1 MDSQQK
7 KEVNKSLIFSF
18 DKTVPLVLQSEIAE
32 CGLASLAM
40 VASYHG
46 HQICLHTIRKL
57 YSAKLKGMNLQQL
70 IELGDS
76 LGLASRALQ
85 CPIDEVNKLA
95 TPCILHWDMNHFV
108 VLTKVSGKGASAK
121 YSINDP
127 AVGKRTLTTG
137 EFSRHFTGICLELT
151 PTSKFEIK
159 EEKAQMKLTQLWS
172 SMSGLKFGLVKLIGL
187 SLVLQLFALIT
198 PYYMQWVV
206 DEVLISFDKS
216 LLTVLAIGFAL
227 IAIISVV
234 TNAVRSWLILRLSS
248 LLNMQMGVNLLRHLL
263 RLPMNYF
270 ESRHVGDILSRFD
283 SLAQIRERIT
293 TGFVETL
300 VDGVMA
306 ITVLVMMALYSLKL
320 TAVVLAAIA
329 LYALLRLTLYRPLH
343 QATEEMIQASAKE
356 QSNFLENIRGIQT
369 IKLFG
374 NESQR
379 QSIWQNRYSEVINS
393 EIRLG
398 RLNISFDSFN
408 KLLFGL
414 ENVLVIYYA
423 AIMVIA
429 NSLTVGMVLAF
440 IAYKGQLTSRLS
452 NLIEQ
457 IIQFKMMRLHLD
469 RISDI
474 ALTEQEANREG
485 EAVHLASDVASNNPT
500 EESTF
505 KGQLTLENICFSYSE
520 EQAPILN
527 NVNLTLNTGESIVI
541 TGASGAGKT
550 TLMKIMLGLL
560 QPTSGKVQLDGK
572 DITQLGLKNY
582 RKQIAAVMQ
591 DDTLLAG
598 SIADNI
604 SFFDTQPNYLKIEQC
619 AHLAAIHDDITKM
632 TMGYNSLVG
641 DMGSNLSGGQVQRL
655 LLARALYQ
663 SPCILF
669 MDEATS
675 HLDKDN
681 EAKIS
686 EQIQHLPMT
695 RIMIA
700 HRQETINMAEQVYH
714 LEGGTLTNL
723 NDICSKTAS

>member
-1 MDSQQK
+1 MLMQISSEQLLK
-7 KEVNKSLIFSF
+7 FSFSKSVSLI
-18 DKTVPLVLQSEIAE
+18 LQSEVAE
-32 CGLASLAM
+32 CGLASMAM
-40 VASYHG
+40 IVSYYG
-46 HQICLHTIRKL
+46 NQLDMPAMRKRF
-57 YSAKLKGMNLQQL
+57 SANLKGMNLQQL

-76 LGLASRALQ
+76 FGLASRALQ
-85 CPIDEVNKLA
+85 CPIGEVHKLA
-95 TPCILHWDMNHFV
+95 TPCILHWDLNHFV
-108 VLTKVSGKGASAK
+108 VLTKVSGKGSHPAK
-121 YSINDP
+121 GAKFLINDP
-127 AVGKRTLTTG
+127 AVGKRILTSE
-137 EFSRHFTGICLELT
+137 EFSKHFTGICLELT
-151 PTSKFEIK
+151 PTSKFEVK
-159 EEKAQMKLTQLWS
+159 EEQAKMKFTQLWS
-172 SMSGLKFGLVKLIGL
+172 SMTGLKAGLVKLIGL
-187 SLVLQLFALIT
+187 SLVLQLFALMA

-206 DEVLISFDKS
+206 DEVLISFDEP

-270 ESRHVGDILSRFD
+270 ESRHIGDIVSRFG

-306 ITVLVMMALYSLKL
+306 ITVLIMMALYSLKL
-320 TAVVLAAIA
+320 TAVVLGAIA
-329 LYALLRLTLYRPLH
+329 LYTIVRLALYRPLH
-343 QATEEMIQASAKE
+343 QATEEMIQNSAKE

-379 QSIWQNRYSEVINS
+379 QGIWQNRYSDVINS

-414 ENVLVIYYA
+414 ENVLVIYFA
-423 AIMVIA
+423 AIMVMA
-429 NSLTVGMVLAF
+429 NSLSVGMVLAF
-440 IAYKGQLTSRLS
+440 IAYKGQLTDRFA

-457 IIQFKMMRLHLD
+457 IVQFKMMRLHLD
-469 RISDI
+469 RIADI

-485 EAVHLASDVASNNPT
+485 NAHFSNGDSGEP
-500 EESTF
+500 
-505 KGQLTLENICFSYSE
+505 KGQLTLENICFSYSD

-527 NVNLTLNTGESIVI
+527 NVNLILNAGDSIAI
-541 TGASGAGKT
+541 TGSSGAGKT

-560 QPTSGKVQLDGK
+560 QPTSGKILLEGK

-582 RKQIAAVMQ
+582 RKHIAAVMQ

-604 SFFDTQPNYLKIEQC
+604 SFFDPQPNYLKIEQC
-619 AHLAAIHDDITKM
+619 AHLAAVHDDINQM

-641 DMGSNLSGGQVQRL
+641 DMGSNLSGGQIQRL

-663 SPCILF
+663 SPCVLF

-700 HRQETINMAEQVYH
+700 HRQETINMVEHVYH
-714 LEGGTLTNL
+714 LDNGSLVNLTE
-723 NDICSKTAS
+723 KYTEEAS

>member
-1 MDSQQK
+1 MNNLNFSIS
-7 KEVNKSLIFSF
+7 KS
-18 DKTVPLVLQSEIAE
+18 TPLLLQSEIAE
-32 CGLASLAM
+32 CGLASMAM
-40 VASYHG
+40 VACYHG
-46 HQICLHTIRKL
+46 HKLDMPAMRKRF
-57 YSAKLKGMNLQQL
+57 SANLKGMNLQQL
-70 IELGDS
+70 IELGDN
-76 LGLASRALQ
+76 LGLVSRALQ
-85 CPIDEVNKLA
+85 CPLEEVHKLQ
-95 TPCILHWDMNHFV
+95 TPCILHWDLNHFV
-108 VLTKVSGKGASAK
+108 VLSKVSGKGAAAK
-121 YSINDP
+121 FAINDP
-127 AVGKRTLTTG
+127 AVGKRSLSSD
-137 EFSRHFTGICLELT
+137 EFSKHFTGICLELT
-151 PTSKFEIK
+151 PTSKFEAK
-159 EEKAQMKLTQLWS
+159 QEQARMKFTQLWS
-172 SMSGLKFGLVKLIGL
+172 TMKGLKAGLLKLIAL
-187 SLVLQLFALIT
+187 SLVLQLFALIA

-216 LLTVLAIGFAL
+216 LLTVLAMGFAL

-248 LLNMQMGVNLLRHLL
+248 LLSMQMGVNLLRHLL

-270 ESRHVGDILSRFD
+270 ESRHVGDIVSRFG

-306 ITVLVMMALYSLKL
+306 ITVLIMMLIYSLKL
-320 TAVVLAAIA
+320 TAVVLGAIV
-329 LYALLRLTLYRPLH
+329 LYTLVRLALYRPLH
-343 QATEEMIQASAKE
+343 QATEEMIQNSAKE
-356 QSNFLENIRGIQT
+356 QSNFLENIRGMQT

-379 QSIWQNRYSEVINS
+379 QGIWQNRYAEVINS

-414 ENVLVIYYA
+414 ENVLVIYFA
-423 AIMVIA
+423 ALLVMS
-429 NSLTVGMVLAF
+429 NSLSVGMVLAF
-440 IAYKGQLTSRLS
+440 IAYKNQLTSRFD

-469 RISDI
+469 RIADI
-474 ALTEQEANREG
+474 ALTKQEANRDGKMVYTGDDEG
-485 EAVHLASDVASNNPT
+485 KV
-500 EESTF
+500 

-520 EQAPILN
+520 EQVPILN
-527 NVNLTLNTGESIVI
+527 NVNLTLKVGDSIVI
-541 TGASGAGKT
+541 TGPSGAGKT

-560 QPTSGKVQLDGK
+560 QPTSGKVLLDGK
-572 DITQLGLKNY
+572 DIIQLGLKNY
-582 RKQIAAVMQ
+582 RKQIVAVMQ

-604 SFFDTQPNYLKIEQC
+604 SFFDPQPNYLKIEQC
-619 AHLAAIHDDITKM
+619 AHHAAIHDDITKM

-663 SPCILF
+663 SPCVLF

-675 HLDKDN
+675 HLDNDI

-686 EQIQHLPMT
+686 EQIQHLPIT

-700 HRQETINMAEQVYH
+700 HRQETINMAGKVYH
-714 LEGGTLTNL
+714 LNAGELVDLGQQGE
-723 NDICSKTAS
+723 SA

>member
-1 MDSQQK
+1 M
-7 KEVNKSLIFSF
+7 
-18 DKTVPLVLQSEIAE
+18 AE
-32 CGLASLAM
+32 CGLASIAM
-40 VASYHG
+40 IASYHG
-46 HQICLHTIRKL
+46 HKLDMPAIRKRF
-57 YSAKLKGMNLQQL
+57 SANLKGMNLQQL

-85 CPIDEVNKLA
+85 CPIDETHKLA
-95 TPCILHWDMNHFV
+95 TPCILHWDLNHFV
-108 VLTKVSGKGASAK
+108 VLTKISGKGSSAK
-121 YSINDP
+121 FSINDP
-127 AVGKRTLTTG
+127 ATGKRTLTAE
-137 EFSRHFTGICLELT
+137 EFSQHFTGVCLELT
-151 PTSKFEIK
+151 PTSKFEVKK
-159 EEKAQMKLTQLWS
+159 EQAQMKFTQLWS
-172 SMSGLKFGLVKLIGL
+172 SISGLKAGLVKLVSL
-187 SLVLQLFALIT
+187 SLVLQLFSLMA

-206 DEVLISFDKS
+206 DEVLISFDKP

-227 IAIISVV
+227 IAVISVV
-234 TNAVRSWLILRLSS
+234 TDAVRSWLILRLSS
-248 LLNMQMGVNLLRHLL
+248 LLSMQMGVNLLRHLL

-270 ESRHVGDILSRFD
+270 ESRHIGDIVSRFG

-306 ITVLVMMALYSLKL
+306 ITVLIMMLIYSVKL
-320 TAVVLAAIA
+320 TAIVLGAIL
-329 LYALLRLTLYRPLH
+329 LYALVRLALYRSLH
-343 QATEEMIQASAKE
+343 QTTEEMIQSSAKE
-356 QSNFLENIRGIQT
+356 QSNFLENIRGMQA

-379 QSIWQNRYSEVINS
+379 QGIWQNRYAEVINS

-414 ENVLVIYYA
+414 ENVLVIYFA
-423 AIMVIA
+423 AMMVMA
-429 NSLTVGMVLAF
+429 NSLSVGMVLAF
-440 IAYKGQLTSRLS
+440 IAYKGQLTSRFA

-469 RISDI
+469 RIADI

-485 EAVHLASDVASNNPT
+485 EAVFSNSEADEP
-500 EESTF
+500 
-505 KGQLTLENICFSYSE
+505 KGQITLENICFNYSDD
-520 EQAPILN
+520 QAPILN
-527 NVNLTLNTGESIVI
+527 NVNLSLTAGDSIAI

-560 QPTSGKVQLDGK
+560 QPSSGKVYLDGK
-572 DITQLGLKNY
+572 DITQVGLKNY
-582 RKQIAAVMQ
+582 RKKIAAVMQ

-604 SFFDTQPNYLKIEQC
+604 SFFDPQPNYLKIEQC
-619 AHLAAIHDDITKM
+619 THLSAIHDDINKM

-641 DMGSNLSGGQVQRL
+641 DMGSNLSGGQIQRL

-663 SPCILF
+663 SPCVLF

-681 EAKIS
+681 ETKIS

-700 HRQETINMAEQVYH
+700 HRQETINMAEQVY
-714 LEGGTLTNL
+714 LLNNGVLTNL
-723 NDICSKTAS
+723 NDDCSKTAS

>member
-1 MDSQQK
+1 MDTT
-7 KEVNKSLIFSF
+7 KELLSFSVGKSTPLI
-18 DKTVPLVLQSEIAE
+18 LQSEIAE

-40 VASYHG
+40 IACYHG
-46 HQICLHTIRKL
+46 HQLDMPAMRKRF
-57 YSAKLKGMNLQQL
+57 SAKLKGMNLEQL
-70 IELGDS
+70 IDLGDI

-85 CPIDEVNKLA
+85 CPVDEIHKLA
-95 TPCILHWDMNHFV
+95 TPCILHWDLNHFV
-108 VLTKVSGKGASAK
+108 VLTQVSGKGKSAK
-121 YSINDP
+121 FYVNDP
-127 AVGKRTLTTG
+127 AVGKITLSADA
-137 EFSRHFTGICLELT
+137 FSKHFTGICLELT
-151 PTSKFEIK
+151 PTSQFEIK
-159 EEKAQMKLTQLWS
+159 QERTRMKFTQLWS
-172 SMSGLKFGLVKLIGL
+172 SMSGLKSGLIKLVGL
-187 SLVLQLFALIT
+187 SIVLQLFALMT

-206 DEVLISFDKS
+206 DEVLISFDKP

-227 IAIISVV
+227 IAVISVV

-270 ESRHVGDILSRFD
+270 ESRHVGDIVSRFG
-283 SLAQIRERIT
+283 SLAHIRERIT

-300 VDGVMA
+300 VDGIMA
-306 ITVLVMMALYSLKL
+306 VTVLIMMALYSLKL
-320 TAVVLAAIA
+320 TAVVLGAIT
-329 LYALLRLTLYRPLH
+329 LYTIVRLILYRPLH
-343 QATEEMIQASAKE
+343 QATEEMIQSSAKE
-356 QSNFLENIRGIQT
+356 QSNFLENIRGMQT

-379 QSIWQNRYSEVINS
+379 QGIWQNRYAEVINS

-414 ENVLVIYYA
+414 ENVLVIYFA
-423 AIMVIA
+423 AIMVMA

-440 IAYKGQLTSRLS
+440 IAYKGQLTSRFT

-469 RISDI
+469 RIADI
-474 ALTEQEANREG
+474 ALTAQEANREG
-485 EAVHLASDVASNNPT
+485 VVSNR
-500 EESTF
+500 EDDES
-505 KGQLTLENICFSYSE
+505 KGQLTLEDISFSYSGD
-520 EQAPILN
+520 QAPILN
-527 NVNLTLNTGESIVI
+527 NVNLHLNVGDSIAI
-541 TGASGAGKT
+541 TGPSGSGKT

-560 QPTSGKVQLDGK
+560 QPSSGKVLLDGK
-572 DITQLGLKNY
+572 DITHIGLKNY
-582 RKQIAAVMQ
+582 RRKIAAVMQ

-598 SIADNI
+598 SIVDNI
-604 SFFDTQPNYLKIEQC
+604 SFFDPQPNYLKLEQC
-619 AHLAAIHDDITKM
+619 AHMSAIHDDINKM

-641 DMGSNLSGGQVQRL
+641 DMGSNLSGGQIQRL

-663 SPCILF
+663 SPCVLF

-675 HLDKDN
+675 HLDKNN
-681 EAKIS
+681 ETKIS

-700 HRQETINMAEQVYH
+700 HRQETINRAQHIYSLNE
-714 LEGGTLTNL
+714 GTLINL
-723 NDICSKTAS
+723 TEIESKTAS

>member
-1 MDSQQK
+1 M
-7 KEVNKSLIFSF
+7 
-18 DKTVPLVLQSEIAE
+18 
-32 CGLASLAM
+32 
-40 VASYHG
+40 
-46 HQICLHTIRKL
+46 
-57 YSAKLKGMNLQQL
+57 
-70 IELGDS
+70 
-76 LGLASRALQ
+76 
-85 CPIDEVNKLA
+85 
-95 TPCILHWDMNHFV
+95 
-108 VLTKVSGKGASAK
+108 
-121 YSINDP
+121 
-127 AVGKRTLTTG
+127 
-137 EFSRHFTGICLELT
+137 
-151 PTSKFEIK
+151 KF
-159 EEKAQMKLTQLWS
+159 TQLWS
-172 SMSGLKFGLVKLIGL
+172 SMSGLKSGLVKLIGL
-187 SLVLQLFALIT
+187 SLVLQLFALMT

-206 DEVLISFDKS
+206 DEVLISFDKP

-227 IAIISVV
+227 ITIVSVV

-263 RLPMNYF
+263 RLPMFYF
-270 ESRHVGDILSRFD
+270 ESRHVGDIVSRFG

-306 ITVLVMMALYSLKL
+306 ITVLIMMALYSLKL

-329 LYALLRLTLYRPLH
+329 LYTLVRLALYRPLH

-379 QSIWQNRYSEVINS
+379 QGIWQNRYAEVINS

-414 ENVLVIYYA
+414 ENVVVIYFS
-423 AIMVIA
+423 AIMVMA

-440 IAYKGQLTSRLS
+440 IAYKGQLTSRFA

-485 EAVHLASDVASNNPT
+485 EAMYLASNIANNNSS
-500 EESTF
+500 EENQF
-505 KGQLTLENICFSYSE
+505 KGELTLENICFSYSE
-520 EQAPILN
+520 EQAPILK
-527 NVNLTLNTGESIVI
+527 NVNITLNVGDSIAI
-541 TGASGAGKT
+541 TGASGTGKT

-560 QPTSGKVQLDGK
+560 QPTSGKVLLDGK

-604 SFFDTQPNYLKIEQC
+604 SFFDPQPNHLKIEQC
-619 AHLAAIHDDITKM
+619 AHLAAIHEDIIKM
-632 TMGYNSLVG
+632 TMGYNSLAG
-641 DMGSNLSGGQVQRL
+641 DMGSNLSGGQIQRL

-663 SPCILF
+663 SPCVLF

-686 EQIQHLPMT
+686 EQIQHLSMT

-714 LEGGTLTNL
+714 LENGSLINL
-723 NDICSKTAS
+723 NNVCSKTAN

>member
-1 MDSQQK
+1 MAQS
-7 KEVNKSLIFSF
+7 
-18 DKTVPLVLQSEIAE
+18 VPLILQSEIAE
-32 CGLASLAM
+32 CGLASVAM
-40 VASYHG
+40 VASFYG
-46 HQICLHTIRKL
+46 HTLDMPAMRKRF
-57 YSAKLKGMNLQQL
+57 SANLKGMDLQQL
-70 IELGDS
+70 IDLGDS

-85 CPIDEVNKLA
+85 CPMDEIHKLA
-95 TPCILHWDMNHFV
+95 TPCILHWDLNHFV
-108 VLTKVSGKGASAK
+108 VLTQVSGKGKSAK
-121 YSINDP
+121 FYVNDP
-127 AVGKRTLTTG
+127 AVGKITLSA
-137 EFSRHFTGICLELT
+137 EAFSKHFTGICLELT

-159 EEKAQMKLTQLWS
+159 QEQAQMKFTQLWS
-172 SMSGLKFGLVKLIGL
+172 SMSGLKSGLIKLVGL
-187 SLVLQLFALIT
+187 SIVLQLFALMA

-206 DEVLISFDKS
+206 DEVLIGFDKP

-227 IAIISVV
+227 ICIISVV

-270 ESRHVGDILSRFD
+270 ESRHIGDIVSRFG
-283 SLAQIRERIT
+283 SLGHIRERIT

-300 VDGVMA
+300 VDGIMA
-306 ITVLVMMALYSLKL
+306 ITVLIMMALYSLKL
-320 TAVVLAAIA
+320 TAVVLVAIA
-329 LYALLRLTLYRPLH
+329 LYTIVRLALYRPLH
-343 QATEEMIQASAKE
+343 QATEEMIQSSAKE
-356 QSNFLENIRGIQT
+356 QSNFLENIRGMQT

-379 QSIWQNRYSEVINS
+379 QSIWQNRYAEVINS

-414 ENVLVIYYA
+414 ENVLVIYFA
-423 AIMVIA
+423 AIMVMA

-440 IAYKGQLTSRLS
+440 IAYKGQLTSRFT

-469 RISDI
+469 RIADI

-485 EAVHLASDVASNNPT
+485 VVSNR
-500 EESTF
+500 EDDES
-505 KGQLTLENICFSYSE
+505 KGQLTLENICFSYSDD
-520 EQAPILN
+520 QAPILN
-527 NVNLTLNTGESIVI
+527 NVNLHLNGGDSIAI
-541 TGASGAGKT
+541 TGPSGSGKT

-560 QPTSGKVQLDGK
+560 QPSSGKVLLDGK
-572 DITQLGLKNY
+572 DITHLGLKNY
-582 RKQIAAVMQ
+582 RRKIAAVIQ

-604 SFFDTQPNYLKIEQC
+604 SFFDPQPNYLKIEQC
-619 AHLAAIHDDITKM
+619 AHMAAIHDDINKM

-663 SPCILF
+663 SPCVLF

-681 EAKIS
+681 ETKIS

-700 HRQETINMAEQVYH
+700 HRQETINKAQHIYSLNE
-714 LEGGTLTNL
+714 GTLINL
-723 NDICSKTAS
+723 TEIDSKTAS

>member
-1 MDSQQK
+1 MQISSELQLLK
-7 KEVNKSLIFSF
+7 FSISKS
-18 DKTVPLVLQSEIAE
+18 VPLILQSEIAE
-32 CGLASLAM
+32 CGLASMAM

-46 HQICLHTIRKL
+46 HKLDMPAMRKRF
-57 YSAKLKGMNLQQL
+57 SANLKGMNLQQL

-76 LGLASRALQ
+76 LGLSSRALQ
-85 CPIDEVNKLA
+85 CPIDEVPKLA
-95 TPCILHWDMNHFV
+95 TPCILHWDLNHFV
-108 VLTKVSGKGASAK
+108 VLTKVSGKGSHPSKGAK
-121 YSINDP
+121 FSINDP
-127 AVGKRTLTTG
+127 AMGKRTLNAE
-137 EFSRHFTGICLELT
+137 EFSQHFTGICLELT
-151 PTSKFEIK
+151 PTNKFEVK
-159 EEKAQMKLTQLWS
+159 QEQAQMKFTQLWS
-172 SMSGLKFGLVKLIGL
+172 SMSGLKAGLVKLIGL
-187 SLVLQLFALIT
+187 SLVLQLFALMT

-206 DEVLISFDKS
+206 DEVLISFDKP

-270 ESRHVGDILSRFD
+270 ESRHIGDIVSRFG

-300 VDGVMA
+300 VDGVMS
-306 ITVLVMMALYSLKL
+306 ITVLIMMALYSLKL
-320 TAVVLAAIA
+320 TAVVLGAII
-329 LYALLRLTLYRPLH
+329 LYTIVRLALYRPLH
-343 QATEEMIQASAKE
+343 QATEEMIQNSAKE
-356 QSNFLENIRGIQT
+356 QSNFLENIRGMQT

-379 QSIWQNRYSEVINS
+379 QGIWQNRYADVINS

-414 ENVLVIYYA
+414 ENVLVIYFA
-423 AIMVIA
+423 ALMVMA
-429 NSLTVGMVLAF
+429 NSLSVGMVLAF
-440 IAYKGQLTSRLS
+440 IAYKGQLTQRFA
-452 NLIEQ
+452 NFIEQ

-469 RISDI
+469 RIADI

-485 EAVHLASDVASNNPT
+485 EAVFSNSEAGEP
-500 EESTF
+500 
-505 KGQLTLENICFSYSE
+505 KGQITLENICFSYSDD
-520 EQAPILN
+520 QAPLLN
-527 NVNLTLNTGESIVI
+527 NVNLTLEASESIAI
-541 TGASGAGKT
+541 TGPSGAGKT

-560 QPTSGKVQLDGK
+560 QPTSGKVYLDGK
-572 DITQLGLKNY
+572 DINQLGLKNY
-582 RKQIAAVMQ
+582 RKKIAAVMQ

-604 SFFDTQPNYLKIEQC
+604 SFFDPQPNYLKIEQC
-619 AHLAAIHDDITKM
+619 AHLAAIHDDINKM

-663 SPCILF
+663 SPCVLF

-675 HLDKDN
+675 HLDTDN

-714 LEGGTLTNL
+714 LNNSILLNLTEA
-723 NDICSKTAS
+723 CSKSAS

>member
-1 MDSQQK
+1 MIMSSEHPLLQFTLTK
-7 KEVNKSLIFSF
+7 ATPLI
-18 DKTVPLVLQSEIAE
+18 LQAEMAE

-46 HQICLHTIRKL
+46 HQLDMPAIRKRF
-57 YSAKLKGMNLQQL
+57 SANLKGMNLQQL

-85 CPIDEVNKLA
+85 CPIDEVHKLA
-95 TPCILHWDMNHFV
+95 TPCILHWDLNHFV
-108 VLTKVSGKGASAK
+108 VLTKVTGKGKATK
-121 YSINDP
+121 FSINDP
-127 AVGKRTLTTG
+127 AVGKRSLSME
-137 EFSRHFTGICLELT
+137 EFSQHFTGICLELT
-151 PTSKFEIK
+151 LTNKFEIK
-159 EEKAQMKLTQLWS
+159 QEQARMKFTQLWS
-172 SMSGLKFGLVKLIGL
+172 SMSGLKAGLFKLIGL
-187 SLVLQLFALIT
+187 SLVLQLFALMA

-216 LLTVLAIGFAL
+216 LLMVLAIGFAL
-227 IAIISVV
+227 IAVISVV

-248 LLNMQMGVNLLRHLL
+248 LLSMQMGVNLLRHLL

-270 ESRHVGDILSRFD
+270 ESRHIGDIVSRFG

-306 ITVLVMMALYSLKL
+306 ITVLIMMLIYSVKL
-320 TAVVLAAIA
+320 TAIVLGAILLYTLVRLA
-329 LYALLRLTLYRPLH
+329 LYRSLH
-343 QATEEMIQASAKE
+343 QATEEMIQNSAKE

-374 NESQR
+374 SESQR
-379 QSIWQNRYSEVINS
+379 QGIWQNRYAEVINS

-398 RLNISFDSFN
+398 RLNISFESFN
-408 KLLFGL
+408 SLLFGL
-414 ENVLVIYYA
+414 ENVLVIYFA
-423 AIMVIA
+423 AMMVMA
-429 NSLTVGMVLAF
+429 NSLSIGMVLAF
-440 IAYKGQLTSRLS
+440 IAYKGQLTSRFA

-469 RISDI
+469 RIADI

-485 EAVHLASDVASNNPT
+485 ETVFSNSETDEP
-500 EESTF
+500 
-505 KGQLTLENICFSYSE
+505 KGQLTLENICFSYSDD
-520 EQAPILN
+520 QAPILN
-527 NVNLTLNTGESIVI
+527 NINLSLDAGDSIAI
-541 TGASGAGKT
+541 TGPSGVGKT

-560 QPTSGKVQLDGK
+560 QPTSGKVLLDGK
-572 DITQLGLKNY
+572 DINHVGLKNY
-582 RKQIAAVMQ
+582 RKKIAAVMQ
-591 DDTLLAG
+591 NDMLLAG

-604 SFFDTQPNYLKIEQC
+604 SFFDPQPNYLKIEQC
-619 AHLAAIHDDITKM
+619 AHLAAIYDDINKM

-641 DMGSNLSGGQVQRL
+641 DMGSNLSGGQIQRL
-655 LLARALYQ
+655 LLARAFYQ
-663 SPCILF
+663 SPCVLF

-675 HLDKDN
+675 HLDKEN

-686 EQIQHLPMT
+686 EQIQHLPVT

-700 HRQETINMAEQVYH
+700 HRQETINMADQVYH
-714 LEGGTLTNL
+714 LNNGTLVNL
-723 NDICSKTAS
+723 SEICSQTAY

>member
-1 MDSQQK
+1 MAKHNDLLK
-7 KEVNKSLIFSF
+7 FNLANTTPMI
-18 DKTVPLVLQSEIAE
+18 LQSEISE
-32 CGLASLAM
+32 CGLACLAM
-40 VASYHG
+40 VASFFG
-46 HQICLHTIRKL
+46 HTQTLQSIRK
-57 YSAKLKGMNLQQL
+57 KRRIGNQGTNLKHL
-70 IELGDS
+70 IELADN
-76 LGLASRALQ
+76 LKLASRALQ
-85 CPIDEVNKLA
+85 CPIDEVCKLK

-108 VLTKVSGKGASAK
+108 VLTKVSGKGNSAK
-121 YSINDP
+121 CSINDP
-127 AVGKRTLTTG
+127 AVGKRTLTTE
-137 EFSRHFTGICLELT
+137 EFSKHFTGICLELT
-151 PTSKFEIK
+151 PTSKFEVK
-159 EEKAQMKLTQLWS
+159 EEKVKMKFTQLWS
-172 SMSGLKFGLVKLIGL
+172 SMSGLKSGLVKLIGL
-187 SLVLQLFALIT
+187 SLVLQLFALMT

-206 DEVLISFDKS
+206 DEVLVSFDKP

-270 ESRHVGDILSRFD
+270 ESRHIGDIVSRFG

-306 ITVLVMMALYSLKL
+306 ITVLIMMAFYSLKL
-320 TAVVLAAIA
+320 TAVVLGAIA
-329 LYALLRLTLYRPLH
+329 LYTIVRLALYRPLH
-343 QATEEMIQASAKE
+343 QATEEMIQNSAKE
-356 QSNFLENIRGIQT
+356 QSNFLENIRGMQT

-379 QSIWQNRYSEVINS
+379 QGVWQNRYAEVINS

-414 ENVLVIYYA
+414 ENVLVIYFA
-423 AIMVIA
+423 AIMVMA
-429 NSLTVGMVLAF
+429 NTLSVGMVLAF
-440 IAYKGQLTSRLS
+440 IAYKGQLTDRFA

-469 RISDI
+469 RIADI

-485 EAVHLASDVASNNPT
+485 EATFSNSEGQEP
-500 EESTF
+500 
-505 KGQLTLENICFSYSE
+505 KGQLTLENICFSYSD
-520 EQAPILN
+520 EQSPILN
-527 NVNLTLNTGESIVI
+527 NVNLTLEASESIAI
-541 TGASGAGKT
+541 TGPSGAGKT

-560 QPTSGKVQLDGK
+560 QPTSGKVYLDGK
-572 DITQLGLKNY
+572 DITQVGLKNY
-582 RKQIAAVMQ
+582 RKKIAAVMQ

-604 SFFDTQPNYLKIEQC
+604 SFFDPQPNYLKVEQC
-619 AHLAAIHDDITKM
+619 AHLAAIHDDINKM

-641 DMGSNLSGGQVQRL
+641 DMGSNLSGGQIQRL

-663 SPCILF
+663 SPCVLF

-714 LEGGTLTNL
+714 LDNGILVNLT
-723 NDICSKTAS
+723 DACSQTAS

>member
-1 MDSQQK
+1 M
-7 KEVNKSLIFSF
+7 
-18 DKTVPLVLQSEIAE
+18 
-32 CGLASLAM
+32 AM

-46 HQICLHTIRKL
+46 HKLDMPAMRKRF
-57 YSAKLKGMNLQQL
+57 SANLKGMNLQQV

-76 LGLASRALQ
+76 LGMASRALQ
-85 CPIDEVNKLA
+85 CPIDETHKLA
-95 TPCILHWDMNHFV
+95 TPCILHWDLNHFV
-108 VLTKVSGKGASAK
+108 VLAQVSGKGKSAK
-121 YSINDP
+121 FFINDP
-127 AVGKRTLTTG
+127 ALGKRVLTTE
-137 EFSRHFTGICLELT
+137 EFSKHFTGICLELT
-151 PTSKFEIK
+151 PTSKFEVK
-159 EEKAQMKLTQLWS
+159 QEQVRMKFTQLWS
-172 SMSGLKFGLVKLIGL
+172 SMSGLKAGLFKLIGL
-187 SLVLQLFALIT
+187 SLVLQLFALMA

-206 DEVLISFDKS
+206 DEVLISFDKP
-216 LLTVLAIGFAL
+216 LLTVLALGFAL

-270 ESRHVGDILSRFD
+270 ESRHIGDIVSRFG

-306 ITVLVMMALYSLKL
+306 ITVLIMMALYSFKL
-320 TAVVLAAIA
+320 TAVVLVAIA
-329 LYALLRLTLYRPLH
+329 LYTIVRLALYRPLH
-343 QATEEMIQASAKE
+343 QATEEMIQNSAKE
-356 QSNFLENIRGIQT
+356 QSNFLENIRGMQT

-379 QSIWQNRYSEVINS
+379 QGIWQNRYAEVINS

-414 ENVLVIYYA
+414 ENVLVIYFA
-423 AIMVIA
+423 AMMVMA
-429 NSLTVGMVLAF
+429 NSLSIGMVLAF
-440 IAYKGQLTSRLS
+440 IAYKGQLTSRFA

-469 RISDI
+469 RIADI

-485 EAVHLASDVASNNPT
+485 EA
-500 EESTF
+500 TF
-505 KGQLTLENICFSYSE
+505 TDEPKGQITLENISFSYSE
-520 EQAPILN
+520 DQRPILDN
-527 NVNLTLNTGESIVI
+527 INLTLEAGESIAI
-541 TGASGAGKT
+541 TGPSGAGKT

-560 QPTSGKVQLDGK
+560 QPTAGKIYLDGK
-572 DITQLGLKNY
+572 DINHLGLKNY
-582 RKQIAAVMQ
+582 RKYIAAVMQ

-604 SFFDTQPNYLKIEQC
+604 SFFDPQPNYLKIEQC
-619 AHLAAIHDDITKM
+619 AHLAAIHDDINKM

-641 DMGSNLSGGQVQRL
+641 DMGSNLSGGQIQRL

-663 SPCILF
+663 TPCVLF

-681 EAKIS
+681 ETKIS
-686 EQIQHLPMT
+686 EQIQHLPIT

-700 HRQETINMAEQVYH
+700 HRQETINMVEKVY
-714 LEGGTLTNL
+714 LLNDGTLI
-723 NDICSKTAS
+723 DINESISEAIS

>member
-1 MDSQQK
+1 MMSSTKNSQLL
-7 KEVNKSLIFSF
+7 NFSTLKS
-18 DKTVPLVLQSEIAE
+18 VPIILQAEIAE

-40 VASYHG
+40 VASYYG
-46 HQICLHTIRKL
+46 HKLDMPAIRKHF
-57 YSAKLKGMNLQQL
+57 SANLKGMNLQQL
-70 IELGDS
+70 IELADK
-76 LGLASRALQ
+76 LALASRPLQ
-85 CPIDEVNKLA
+85 CPIDEVYKLA
-95 TPCILHWDMNHFV
+95 TPCVLHWDMNHFV
-108 VLTKVSGKGASAK
+108 VLTKVSGKGKNAK
-121 YSINDP
+121 FSINDP
-127 AVGKRTLTTG
+127 AMGKRTLSVE
-137 EFSRHFTGICLELT
+137 EFSQHFTGICLELS
-151 PTSKFEIK
+151 PTSNFEVK
-159 EEKAQMKLTQLWS
+159 QEQAKMKLSQLWS
-172 SMSGLKFGLVKLIGL
+172 SMVGLKSGLAKLIGL
-187 SLVLQLFALIT
+187 SLVLQLFALMS

-206 DEVLISFDKS
+206 DEVLISFDTS
-216 LLTVLAIGFAL
+216 LLTVLAVGFAL
-227 IAIISVV
+227 IAMLNVV

-248 LLNMQMGVNLLRHLL
+248 VLNMQMGVNLLRHLL

-270 ESRHVGDILSRFD
+270 ESRHVGDIVSRFG

-300 VDGVMA
+300 VDGIMA
-306 ITVLVMMALYSLKL
+306 ITVLVMMLLYSLKL
-320 TAVVLAAIA
+320 TAVVAGAIT
-329 LYALLRLTLYRPLH
+329 LYAIVRLVLFKPLH

-356 QSNFLENIRGIQT
+356 QSNFLENMRGMQT

-379 QSIWQNRYSEVINS
+379 QSIWQNRYAEVINS

-414 ENVLVIYYA
+414 ENVLVVYLA
-423 AIMVIA
+423 ATLVMA
-429 NSLTVGMVLAF
+429 NALSIGMVLAF
-440 IAYKGQLTSRLS
+440 IAYKNQLTQRFA

-469 RISDI
+469 RIADI
-474 ALTEQEANREG
+474 ALTKQEANRDGLTDLTAPKG
-485 EAVHLASDVASNNPT
+485 E
-500 EESTF
+500 
-505 KGQLTLENICFSYSE
+505 LTLEDISFSYSE

-527 NVNLTLNTGESIVI
+527 KVNLTLKQGDSIAI
-541 TGASGAGKT
+541 TGPSGAGKT

-560 QPTSGKVQLDGK
+560 QPSSGRILLDGK

-582 RKQIAAVMQ
+582 RKHIAAVMQ
-591 DDTLLAG
+591 DDTLLTG

-604 SFFDTQPNYLKIEQC
+604 SFFDPQPNHLKVEQC
-619 AHLAAIHDDITKM
+619 ARLAAVHDDITNM

-641 DMGSNLSGGQVQRL
+641 DMGSNLSGGQIQRV

-663 SPCILF
+663 NPCVLF

-675 HLDKDN
+675 HLDNTN

-686 EQIQHLPMT
+686 EQISQLPMT

-700 HRQETINMAEQVYH
+700 HRQETINKAEKVYVLAQGELLAIEEKQQVI
-714 LEGGTLTNL
+714 NQ
-723 NDICSKTAS
+723 

>member
-1 MDSQQK
+1 MIESTD
-7 KEVNKSLIFSF
+7 VNKLSFSF
-18 DKTVPLVLQSEIAE
+18 DKAIPIILQSELGE
-32 CGLASLAM
+32 CGLAAMAM

-46 HQICLHTIRKL
+46 HQLDMPAMRKRF
-57 YSAKLKGMNLQQL
+57 SANLKGMNLQQ
-70 IELGDS
+70 IIDLGDS

-85 CPIDEVNKLA
+85 CPVEDVEKLA
-95 TPCILHWDMNHFV
+95 LPCILHWDLNHFV
-108 VLTKVSGKGASAK
+108 VLTKVSGKGAK
-121 YSINDP
+121 FFINDP
-127 AVGKRTLTTG
+127 AVGKRVLTAE
-137 EFSRHFTGICLELT
+137 EFSQHFTGVCLELA
-151 PTSKFEIK
+151 PTNKFEVK
-159 EEKAQMKLTQLWS
+159 QEQVRMKFTQLWS
-172 SMSGLKFGLVKLIGL
+172 SMSDLKAGLFKLIGL
-187 SLVLQLFALIT
+187 SLVLQLFALMA

-206 DEVLISFDKS
+206 DEVLISFDKP

-270 ESRHVGDILSRFD
+270 ESRHIGDIVSRFG

-306 ITVLVMMALYSLKL
+306 ITVLIMMALYSLKL
-320 TAVVLAAIA
+320 TAVVLVAIA
-329 LYALLRLTLYRPLH
+329 LYTIVRLALYRPLH
-343 QATEEMIQASAKE
+343 QATEEMIQNSAKE
-356 QSNFLENIRGIQT
+356 QSNFLENIRGMQT

-379 QSIWQNRYSEVINS
+379 QGVWQNRYAEVINS

-414 ENVLVIYYA
+414 ENVLVIYFA
-423 AIMVIA
+423 AIMVMS
-429 NSLTVGMVLAF
+429 NSLSVGMVLAF
-440 IAYKGQLTSRLS
+440 IAYKGQLTSRFA

-469 RISDI
+469 RIADI
-474 ALTEQEANREG
+474 ALTDQEANREG
-485 EAVHLASDVASNNPT
+485 EA
-500 EESTF
+500 TF
-505 KGQLTLENICFSYSE
+505 ADEPKGKIKLENISFSYSE
-520 EQAPILN
+520 DQAPILD
-527 NVNLTLNTGESIVI
+527 NVNLTLEAGESIAI
-541 TGASGAGKT
+541 TGPSGAGKT

-560 QPTSGKVQLDGK
+560 QPTSGRVYLDGK
-572 DITQLGLKNY
+572 DINQLGLKNY
-582 RKQIAAVMQ
+582 RKHIAAVMQ

-604 SFFDTQPNYLKIEQC
+604 SFFDPQPNYLKIEQC
-619 AHLAAIHDDITKM
+619 AHLAAIHEDVNKM

-641 DMGSNLSGGQVQRL
+641 DMGSNLSGGQIQRL

-663 SPCILF
+663 TPCVLF
-669 MDEATS
+669 LDEATS

-681 EAKIS
+681 ETKIS

-695 RIMIA
+695 RVMIA
-700 HRQETINMAEQVYH
+700 HRQETINMVEKVYVLNH
-714 LEGGTLTNL
+714 GTLIDI
-723 NDICSKTAS
+723 NDSISEAIS

>member
-1 MDSQQK
+1 MEIKLNFSIG
-7 KEVNKSLIFSF
+7 KSTPII
-18 DKTVPLVLQSEIAE
+18 LQSEVAE
-32 CGLASLAM
+32 CGLASMAM
-40 VASYHG
+40 IACYHG
-46 HQICLHTIRKL
+46 HKIDMPAMRKRF
-57 YSAKLKGMNLQQL
+57 SANLKGMNLQQL

-85 CPIDEVNKLA
+85 CPIDEVHRLA
-95 TPCILHWDMNHFV
+95 TPCILHWDLNHFV
-108 VLTKVSGKGASAK
+108 VLTKVSGKGQSVK
-121 YSINDP
+121 FSINDP
-127 AVGKRTLTTG
+127 AIGKRILTTE
-137 EFSRHFTGICLELT
+137 EFGKHFTGICLELT

-159 EEKAQMKLTQLWS
+159 QEQNRLKLTQLWS
-172 SMSGLKFGLVKLIGL
+172 SMSGLKTGLVKLIGL
-187 SLVLQLFALIT
+187 SLVLQLFSLMT

-206 DEVLISFDKS
+206 DEVLISFDKP

-227 IAIISVV
+227 IAVISVV

-248 LLNMQMGVNLLRHLL
+248 LLNMQMGVNLLKHLL

-270 ESRHVGDILSRFD
+270 ESRHIGDIVSRFG

-300 VDGVMA
+300 VDGVMS

-320 TAVVLAAIA
+320 TAVVLCAIV
-329 LYALLRLTLYRPLH
+329 LYTIVRLALYRPLH
-343 QATEEMIQASAKE
+343 QATEELIQSSAKE
-356 QSNFLENIRGIQT
+356 QSNFLENIRGMQT

-379 QSIWQNRYSEVINS
+379 QGIWQNRYAEVINS

-414 ENVLVIYYA
+414 ENVLVIYFA
-423 AIMVIA
+423 ALMVMA
-429 NSLTVGMVLAF
+429 NSLSVGMVLAF
-440 IAYKGQLTSRLS
+440 IAYKGQLTNRFA

-469 RISDI
+469 RIADI
-474 ALTEQEANREG
+474 ALTKQEANREG
-485 EAVHLASDVASNNPT
+485 DVVFSNNEGGKP
-500 EESTF
+500 
-505 KGQLTLENICFSYSE
+505 KGELTLENIYFSYNS

-527 NVNLTLNTGESIVI
+527 NVNLSLNTGDSIAI
-541 TGASGAGKT
+541 TGPSGVGKT

-560 QPTSGKVQLDGK
+560 QPSSGKVLLDGK
-572 DITQLGLKNY
+572 DITQVGLKNY
-582 RKQIAAVMQ
+582 RKHIAAVMQ
-591 DDTLLAG
+591 NDALLAG

-604 SFFDTQPNYLKIEQC
+604 SFFDLQPNYLKIEQC
-619 AHLAAIHDDITKM
+619 AHLAAIHDDINNM

-641 DMGSNLSGGQVQRL
+641 DMGSNLSGGQIQRL

-663 SPCILF
+663 SPCVLF

-675 HLDKDN
+675 HLDRDN
-681 EAKIS
+681 EARIS
-686 EQIQHLPMT
+686 EQIQHLPIT
-695 RIMIA
+695 RVMIA
-700 HRQETINMAEQVYH
+700 HRQETISMAEQVY
-714 LEGGTLTNL
+714 LLKDGVLINL
-723 NDICSKTAS
+723 NESCSEAVS

>member
-1 MDSQQK
+1 VTKSSI
-7 KEVNKSLIFSF
+7 KELLIFSSS
-18 DKTVPLVLQSEIAE
+18 KSVPLILQSEIAE
-32 CGLASLAM
+32 CGLASIAM

-46 HQICLHTIRKL
+46 HKLDMPSIRKHF
-57 YSAKLKGMNLQQL
+57 SANLKGMNLQQL
-70 IELGDS
+70 IELGDV

-85 CPIDEVNKLA
+85 CPIDEIHKIA
-95 TPCILHWDMNHFV
+95 TPCILHWDLNHFV
-108 VLTKVSGKGASAK
+108 VLTKVSGKGKSAK
-121 YSINDP
+121 FYVNDP
-127 AVGKRTLTTG
+127 AVGKLILTAEKFGQHYTG
-137 EFSRHFTGICLELT
+137 VCLELT
-151 PTSKFEIK
+151 PTSSFERKQEQARMKFTK
-159 EEKAQMKLTQLWS
+159 LWS
-172 SMSGLKFGLVKLIGL
+172 SIAGLKSGLIKLIGL
-187 SLVLQLFALIT
+187 SLVLQLFALMA

-206 DEVLISFDKS
+206 DEVLISFDEP

-227 IAIISVV
+227 IAVISVV

-270 ESRHVGDILSRFD
+270 ESRHIGDIVSRFG

-300 VDGVMA
+300 VDGLMA
-306 ITVLVMMALYSLKL
+306 ITVLIMMAIYSIKL
-320 TAVVLAAIA
+320 TLVVLGAIT
-329 LYALLRLTLYRPLH
+329 LYTIVRLALYRPLH
-343 QATEEMIQASAKE
+343 QATEEMIQNSAKE
-356 QSNFLENIRGIQT
+356 QSNFLENVRGMQT

-379 QSIWQNRYSEVINS
+379 QGIWQNRYAEVINS

-414 ENVLVIYYA
+414 ENVLVIYFA
-423 AIMVIA
+423 AIMVMA
-429 NSLTVGMVLAF
+429 NSLSIGMVLAF
-440 IAYKGQLTSRLS
+440 IAYKGQLTDRFT

-457 IIQFKMMRLHLD
+457 VIQFKMMRLHLD
-469 RISDI
+469 RIADI
-474 ALTEQEANREG
+474 ALTEQEAHREG
-485 EAVHLASDVASNNPT
+485 IAVFSNSEDSKPIGT
-500 EESTF
+500 
-505 KGQLTLENICFSYSE
+505 LTLENICFSYND
-520 EQAPILN
+520 EQVPILN
-527 NVNLTLNTGESIVI
+527 NVNLEITSGESIAI
-541 TGASGAGKT
+541 TGPSGVGKT

-560 QPTSGKVQLDGK
+560 QPSSGKVYLDGK
-572 DITQLGLKNY
+572 DITQIGLKNY
-582 RKQIAAVMQ
+582 RKSIAAVMQ

-604 SFFDTQPNYLKIEQC
+604 SFFDPQSNFLKIEQC
-619 AHLAAIHDDITKM
+619 ASLAAIHDDINQM
-632 TMGYNSLVG
+632 IMGYNSLVG
-641 DMGSNLSGGQVQRL
+641 DMGSNLSGGQIQRL

-663 SPCILF
+663 LPCVLF

-686 EQIQHLPMT
+686 EQLQHLTMT

-700 HRQETINMAEQVYH
+700 HRQETINMAEQVYS
-714 LEGGTLTNL
+714 LDNGKLINL
-723 NDICSKTAS
+723 ADSLSEEAS